1 MKYSDTYRW
10 GLLKAFRREG
20 QATLGEAISLERAD
34 PNSLASAPVA
44 DPSHET
50 NALRRGEHRL
60 AHSLERAAA
69 TGMSRSGAE
78 AAAGSAD
85 KENVPALQVG
95 LAAETPLSADPAD
108 PADPA
113 AAVPPMHSC
122 VPAALD
128 AWLWH
133 VAPELR
139 CARVAS

>member
-1 MKYSDTYRW
+1 
-10 GLLKAFRREG
+10 
-20 QATLGEAISLERAD
+20 
-34 PNSLASAPVA
+34 
-44 DPSHET
+44 
-50 NALRRGEHRL
+50 
-60 AHSLERAAA
+60 
-69 TGMSRSGAE
+69 MSRSGAE

-85 KENVPALQVG
+85 KENVPALQVPVGSGSGSGSGVCFNWFRVAPGKPRAGASYFPHRPIRSLSHFLYPRQVG